1 MKKQELDN
9 LKKQVR
15 EVSRALKSLSDDELT
30 EVLGGTDLEPESA
43 NINRQ
48 DANINRQDANIFGAS
63 VVAVNYPAFSNEK
76 SYNFDGNEAKPANVP
91 LFSKDRQ

>member
-48 DANINRQDANIFGAS
+48 DGNVFGAS
-63 VVAVNYPAFSNEK
+63 VAIANYPAFSNGK

>member
-48 DANINRQDANIFGAS
+48 DANVFGAS
-63 VVAVNYPAFSNEK
+63 VVIVNYPAFSNGK